1 MLAKWNCNEA
11 QNVHH
16 VDLIAVPGAGVEEV
30 RNAWAADTALER
42 RPQHVVL
49 SWGHDNDVLNG

>member
-1 MLAKWNCNEA
+1 MFTMWILLPFLEPE
-11 QNVHH
+11 
-16 VDLIAVPGAGVEEV
+16 LEEV

-49 SWGHDNDVLNG
+49 SGGHNNDVLNG